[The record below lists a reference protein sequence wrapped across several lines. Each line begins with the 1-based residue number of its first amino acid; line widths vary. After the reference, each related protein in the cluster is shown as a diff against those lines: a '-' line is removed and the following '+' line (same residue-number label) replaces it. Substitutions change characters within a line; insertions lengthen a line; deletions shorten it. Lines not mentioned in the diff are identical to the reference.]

1 MTPSVRQPPPST
13 DTRPLTLTPPSPA
26 KTKQTYLTS
35 TRNGGIWTIIL
46 GLVCTWL
53 TFTELSRWL
62 VGHTTHTFSVERGVA
77 HELQINLDVVVA
89 MQCKDLHVNVQ
100 DAAGDRIMAGELLHK
115 DPTNWSAYVANTP
128 TSGPARGRGSKQ
140 LKPKAGEA
148 RNVGQGWQAEQA
160 LQYAGDEDVHDYLAA
175 ARGRRRFAAT
185 PSLRG
190 APDSCRVY
198 GSIEG
203 NKVQGD
209 FHITARG
216 HGYTEFGEHLDH
228 AAFNFSHHVR
238 ELSFGP
244 FYPLLANPLDGTTDL
259 TPDHFHKFQY
269 HLSIVPTIYT
279 DAPHRLT
286 SSSPPGV
293 KPGNGALPEFNP
305 WAFSPHTV
313 YTNQYAATS
322 SSRKVAETAVPGIF
336 VKYDIEPILLTVA
349 EEWGGV
355 LGMLV
360 RCVNVVA
367 GVLVAGGWLVS
378 LVDWVGEGIG
388 RRRRAA
394 GGADGLLHGGARDGK
409 ESYN

>member
-1 MTPSVRQPPPST
+1 MPMHNIA
-13 DTRPLTLTPPSPA
+13 LTSNVLLA

-35 TRNGGIWTIIL
+35 TRNGGIWTIAL
-46 GLVCTWL
+46 TLVCTWL

-77 HELQINLDVVVA
+77 HDLQINLDIIVA
-89 MQCKDLHVNVQ
+89 MQCKDLHINVQ

-115 DPTNWSAYVANTP
+115 DATLWAAYV
-128 TSGPARGRGSKQ
+128 GPDAVAKPSSKQ
-140 LKPKAGEA
+140 LKGES
-148 RNVGQGWQAEQA
+148 RGVGQGWQAEQA
-160 LQYAGDEDVHDYLAA
+160 AQYAGDEDVHDYLAA

-185 PSLRG
+185 PKLRG
-190 APDSCRVY
+190 AAPDACRVY
-198 GSIEG
+198 GNIEG

-216 HGYTEFGEHLDH
+216 HGYQEFGEHLAH
-228 AAFNFSHHVR
+228 TAFNFSHHVA
-238 ELSFGP
+238 ELSFGA
-244 FYPLLANPLDGTTDL
+244 FYPMLHNPLDGTTDL
-259 TPDHFHKFQY
+259 APGHFHKFQY

-279 DAPHRLT
+279 DSPYELT
-286 SSSPPGV
+286 SSSPPHMAG
-293 KPGNGALPEFNP
+293 KNLRPGQVEEFNP
-305 WAFSPHTV
+305 WAFMPHTI

-322 SSRKVAETAVPGIF
+322 SSRPVVETAVPGIF

-360 RCVNVVA
+360 RCVNVIA
-367 GVLVAGGWLVS
+367 GVLVAGGWIVS
-378 LVDWVGEGIG
+378 LVDWMGEGLG

-394 GGADGLLHGGARDGK
+394 SGIDGLIHGGDEDAK
-409 ESYN
+409 KSYD